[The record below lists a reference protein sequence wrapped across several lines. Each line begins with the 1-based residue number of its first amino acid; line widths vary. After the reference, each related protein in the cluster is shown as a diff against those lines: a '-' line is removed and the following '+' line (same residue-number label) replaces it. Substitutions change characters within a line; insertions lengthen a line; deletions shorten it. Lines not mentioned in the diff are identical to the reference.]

1 MASPTLV
8 QLSRALRVRRH
19 VDARGVAMTQ
29 LLLTDPAGP
38 LYLPDHPAAVSEAVR
53 EALAALGPD
62 EPRAGSTRDSTH
74 AEAS

>member
-1 MASPTLV
+1 MASPELV

-19 VDARGVAMTQ
+19 VDAKGVAMTE

-38 LYLPDHPAAVSEAVR
+38 LYRPDHAAAVSEAVR

-62 EPRAGSTRDSTH
+62 EPRAGSAHDLTH
-74 AEAS
+74 VEAS